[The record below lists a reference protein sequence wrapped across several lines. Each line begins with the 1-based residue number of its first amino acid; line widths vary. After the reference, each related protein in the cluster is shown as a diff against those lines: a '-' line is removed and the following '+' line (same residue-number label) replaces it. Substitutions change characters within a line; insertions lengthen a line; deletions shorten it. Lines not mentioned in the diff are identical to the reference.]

1 VGDIIMSEGSVG
13 FLDYPPQ
20 KNCYAT
26 LWSYGEICVG
36 CGCCSKDIT
45 IRRPARL
52 KYWQWWLEEQLHFK
66 HWCEDPELRKIQ
78 EINVR
83 CNLKEAKRR
92 VRYYNG
98 H

>member
-1 VGDIIMSEGSVG
+1 MSKGVVAL
-13 FLDYPPQ
+13 LDFAVQ

-36 CGCCSKDIT
+36 CGCCHKEVA

-52 KYWQWWLEEQLHFK
+52 KYWQWWLEEQLNFR
-66 HWCEDPELRKIQ
+66 HWCDDSELRLIQ
-78 EINVR
+78 ETNVKR
-83 CNLKEAKRR
+83 NIKEAKRR

-98 H
+98 CRV